1 MVLVDLIKG
10 NNGISISKVIDLIK
24 GNNGIGTRMVLG
36 VYLFLT
42 KLVPR

>member
-24 GNNGIGTRMVLG
+24 GNSSISR
-36 VYLFLT
+36 FD
-42 KLVPR
+42 KR